1 MSRIVVVFAA
11 ASFVSCAY
19 AQDMP
24 VPKIFRGLQGQ
35 KGQYQVELLEGA
47 RSGKAKAP
55 VMTVCTD
62 NLMKNPPSAEK
73 ARTESGCKQRLL
85 KDTAD
90 EAVMES
96 VCKERTST
104 VTIKREGKTMLMDIQ
119 STGPRGPDHM
129 KIRYTHL
136 GACREGQGA
145 VSLDANSE
153 QCKKMREQAAQ
164 MDPAKQCA
172 RQQQNREAC
181 EKMVRDAAAQISAM
195 CS

>member
-1 MSRIVVVFAA
+1 MSRTVVAFLIAA
-11 ASFVSCAY
+11 FVSCAY
-19 AQDMP
+19 AQEMP
-24 VPKIFRGLQGQ
+24 VPKMFKGLQGQ
-35 KGQYQVELLEGA
+35 KGQYQVELLEGGPA
-47 RSGKAKAP
+47 GKGKPP

-62 NLMKNPPSAEK
+62 NLMKNSPGASK
-73 ARTESGCKQRLL
+73 AQAKSDCKQRLL

-90 EAVMES
+90 EAVIEN

-104 VTIKREGKTMLMDIQ
+104 VTIKREGKSMLMQ
-119 STGPRGPDHM
+119 VQPENM

-145 VSLDANSE
+145 VGMDPNSE
-153 QCKKMREQAAQ
+153 QCQKMRAQAAQ

-195 CS
+195 CN

>member
-1 MSRIVVVFAA
+1 MGRTLVGLIAA
-11 ASFVSCAY
+11 ALISSAF

-24 VPKIFRGLQGQ
+24 VPKMFRGLQGQ
-35 KGQYQVELLEGA
+35 KGQYQVELLEGGPA
-47 RSGKAKAP
+47 GKGKPP

-62 NLMKNPPSAEK
+62 NLMKNAPANEK
-73 ARTESGCKQRLL
+73 AQAKSDCKQRLL

-90 EAVMES
+90 EAVIEN

-104 VTIKREGKTMLMDIQ
+104 VTIKREGKSMLMDIQ
-119 STGPRGPDHM
+119 STGPRGPDHT

-195 CS
+195 CN

>member
-1 MSRIVVVFAA
+1 MGRTLAALIA
-11 ASFVSCAY
+11 ASLISGAF
-19 AQDMP
+19 AQEMP
-24 VPKIFRGLQGQ
+24 VPKVFSSLQGQ
-35 KGQYQVELLEGA
+35 KGQYQVELLEGGPA
-47 RSGKAKAP
+47 GKAKPP
-55 VMTVCTD
+55 VMTICTD
-62 NLMKNPPSAEK
+62 NLMKNTPAADK
-73 ARTESGCKQRLL
+73 ARTQSDCKQRLL

-119 STGPRGPDHM
+119 STGPRGPNHM
-129 KIRYTHL
+129 KVRYTHL

-153 QCKKMREQAAQ
+153 QCRKMREQAAQ

-181 EKMVRDAAAQISAM
+181 EKIVRDAAAQVSAM
-195 CS
+195 CN

>member
-1 MSRIVVVFAA
+1 MSRTVVALIAA
-11 ASFVSCAY
+11 VLVPCAY

-24 VPKIFRGLQGQ
+24 VPKLFEGLQGQ

-47 RSGKAKAP
+47 RAGKGKPP

-62 NLMKNPPSAEK
+62 NLMKNTPSADK
-73 ARTESGCKQRLL
+73 ARTDSGCKQRLL

-90 EAVMES
+90 EAIVES

-164 MDPAKQCA
+164 MDPSKQCA

-195 CS
+195 CN

>member
-1 MSRIVVVFAA
+1 MGRIVVALIGAA
-11 ASFVSCAY
+11 FVSGAI
-19 AQDMP
+19 AQDAP

-47 RSGKAKAP
+47 RAGKGKP
-55 VMTVCTD
+55 PIMTVCTD
-62 NLMKNPPSAEK
+62 NLMKNAPSADK

-96 VCKERTST
+96 VCKDRTST
-104 VTIKREGKTMLMDIQ
+104 VTIKREGKSMLMDIA
-119 STGPRGPDHM
+119 STGPRGSDHT

-195 CS
+195 CN

>member
-1 MSRIVVVFAA
+1 MSRIVVLLITAIFP
-11 ASFVSCAY
+11 CAY

-24 VPKIFRGLQGQ
+24 VPKMFKDLQGQ
-35 KGQYQVELLEGA
+35 KGQYQVELLEGGPA
-47 RSGKAKAP
+47 RKGKPP

-62 NLMKNPPSAEK
+62 NLIKNAPAADK
-73 ARTESGCKQRLL
+73 AQTKSDCKQRLL

-90 EAVMES
+90 EAVIEN
-96 VCKERTST
+96 VCKDRTST
-104 VTIKREGKTMLMDIQ
+104 VTIKREGKSMLMDVQ
-119 STGPRGPDHM
+119 STNPSGKPDHM

-145 VSLDANSE
+145 VGMDPNSE

-181 EKMVRDAAAQISAM
+181 EKMVRDAAAQISSM
-195 CS
+195 CN

>member
-1 MSRIVVVFAA
+1 MSRTVVALVAA
-11 ASFVSCAY
+11 CFVSCAY

-24 VPKIFRGLQGQ
+24 VPKMFRGLQGQ
-35 KGQYQVELLEGA
+35 KGQYQVELLEGGPA
-47 RSGKAKAP
+47 GKGKPP

-62 NLMKNPPSAEK
+62 NLMKNAPAAEK
-73 ARTESGCKQRLL
+73 AQAKSDCKQRLL

-90 EAVMES
+90 EAVIEN
-96 VCKERTST
+96 VCKDRTST
-104 VTIKREGKTMLMDIQ
+104 VTIKREGKSMLMDVQ

-145 VSLDANSE
+145 LGMDPNSE

-181 EKMVRDAAAQISAM
+181 EKMVRDAAAQVSSM
-195 CS
+195 CN

>member
-1 MSRIVVVFAA
+1 MSRTVVALIAA
-11 ASFVSCAY
+11 GFVSCTY

-35 KGQYQVELLEGA
+35 KGQYKVELLEGA
-47 RSGKAKAP
+47 RAGKEKPP

-62 NLMKNPPSAEK
+62 NLMKNAPSADK

-90 EAVMES
+90 EAVVES

-104 VTIKREGKTMLMDIQ
+104 VTIKRDGKTMLMDIQ
-119 STGPRGPDHM
+119 STGPRGPDHT

-136 GACREGQGA
+136 GACRDGQGA

>member
-1 MSRIVVVFAA
+1 MSRIVAFLITAVF
-11 ASFVSCAY
+11 SCAY

-24 VPKIFRGLQGQ
+24 VPKMFKGLQGQ
-35 KGQYQVELLEGA
+35 KGQYQVELLEGGPA
-47 RSGKAKAP
+47 GKGKPP

-62 NLMKNPPSAEK
+62 NLMKNNPAAKQSQAKSE
-73 ARTESGCKQRLL
+73 CKHSLL

-90 EAVMES
+90 EAVIEN
-96 VCKERTST
+96 VCKDRTST
-104 VTIKREGKTMLMDIQ
+104 VTIKREGKSMLMDVQ
-119 STGPRGPDHM
+119 STGPRGADNM

-145 VSLDANSE
+145 VGMDPNSE
-153 QCKKMREQAAQ
+153 QCRKMREQAAQ

-181 EKMVRDAAAQISAM
+181 EKMVRDAAAQVSAM
-195 CS
+195 CN